1 MSFNR
6 EKSVYLALP
15 IRRPPLPQKE
25 AAEGS
30 VKSDRLLVLPL
41 AAPPEAPIE
50 EAGGAERGSAKF
62 TVSDMCAFHFVI
74 RVCIFNSLF
83 T

>member
-50 EAGGAERGSAKF
+50 EAREAPKEAAPSSR
-62 TVSDMCAFHFVI
+62 
-74 RVCIFNSLF
+74 
-83 T
+83 